1 MNIIDTILNIFRR
14 KRLEKFV
21 SNVPTG
27 LIPLSAIS
35 SVNVV
40 IDVEEPGFDKLKD
53 DILSWG
59 KQVGLKVNIY
69 FFDFRKITK
78 DELLL
83 TSIQTTIIKKELDWI
98 GMPEL
103 SKIGNLLYEP
113 SDLFISMVDNGDFPI
128 EFISKCTKARFKI
141 GRYPFEGHAYDMI
154 ISGNPTEDLI
164 SDSRKIFAAAKDF
177 LTKIR

>member
-1 MNIIDTILNIFRR
+1 MFESILKIFQR
-14 KRLEKFV
+14 KRLAKFA

-27 LIPLSAIS
+27 LLPLSDIS

-53 DILSWG
+53 DILAWG

-69 FFDFRKITK
+69 FFDFRKLGK

-98 GMPEL
+98 GTPDL
-103 SKIGNLLYEP
+103 NKTGALLNEQ
-113 SDLFISMVDNGDFPI
+113 SDVFISMVDNGNFPI
-128 EFISKCTKARFKI
+128 EFLSKCAKARFKI
-141 GRYPFEGHAYDMI
+141 GRCGFEGHAYDMVMV
-154 ISGNPTEDLI
+154 GNPTEDLR
-164 SDSRKIFAAAKDF
+164 SDSRQIFSAITEF
-177 LTKIR
+177 MTKIR

>member
-1 MNIIDTILNIFRR
+1 MFESILKIFQR
-14 KRLEKFV
+14 KRLAKFA

-27 LIPLSAIS
+27 LLPLSDIS

-53 DILSWG
+53 DILAWG

-69 FFDFRKITK
+69 FFDFRKISK

-98 GMPEL
+98 GMPEF
-103 SKIGNLLYEP
+103 SKIGNLLYEQ

-128 EFISKCTKARFKI
+128 EFLSKCSKARFKI
-141 GRYPFEGHAYDMI
+141 GRCPFEGHAYDMVI
-154 ISGNPTEDLI
+154 VGNPTEDLI
-164 SDSRKIFAAAKDF
+164 SDARRIFASMTDF
-177 LTKIR
+177 VKRIM